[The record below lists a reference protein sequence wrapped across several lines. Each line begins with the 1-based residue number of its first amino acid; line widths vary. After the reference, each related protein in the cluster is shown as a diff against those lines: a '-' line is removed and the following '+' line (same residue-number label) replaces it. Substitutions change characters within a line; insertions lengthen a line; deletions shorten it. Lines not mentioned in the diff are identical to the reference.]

1 MFVLQTRST
10 NTNVDFSL
18 SDSLVQTGN
27 LPKLVFQRNPTPTVG
42 SLGMLKPALPRSS
55 GKKNQRTSS
64 WLRDLQVSRRLSAEE
79 WWNLLNLPSDQQPSA
94 SEEQLENFM
103 RTHEQVLLG
112 ENCATPVRHIHFEFH
127 TKMCVCVYVWVC
139 M

>member
-27 LPKLVFQRNPTPTVG
+27 LPKLVFQCNPIPTVG

-64 WLRDLQVSRRLSAEE
+64 WLDRKSREGCLQRNGGPVE
-79 WWNLLNLPSDQQPSA
+79 PSLRSTA
-94 SEEQLENFM
+94 
-103 RTHEQVLLG
+103 
-112 ENCATPVRHIHFEFH
+112 
-127 TKMCVCVYVWVC
+127 VCVRGAA
-139 M
+139 